1 MPTTCK
7 FGKLISAERQCGLV
21 ECVGSQKDGSRA
33 QTVTSLFDVTEPG
46 GGIPVVA
53 STFASCHILG
63 KGLIVE

>member
-21 ECVGSQKDGSRA
+21 ECVRSQKDGSRA

-46 GGIPVVA
+46 VGFQWLLALLPVVIFGEA
-53 STFASCHILG
+53 ANA
-63 KGLIVE
+63 